1 MIWCIDLNRKFIDMT
16 YGCFQSSDINTVDPQ
31 VYEIENVTSSDEG
44 WYACLVGNSNGASYR
59 HAYLNVVPG
68 ECQCP
73 A

>member
-1 MIWCIDLNRKFIDMT
+1 M
-16 YGCFQSSDINTVDPQ
+16 DPQ

-59 HAYLNVVPG
+59 HAYLSVVPG
-68 ECQCP
+68 ECQRP